1 MPVSFNTGY
10 DTAVKNVGSLRNEG
24 FEFALG
30 AVPFAGK
37 FGWDMNFTLGYNK
50 NEITDL
56 AGSQEN
62 LSGASILGV
71 TYWTKINEGKPI
83 GTIYG
88 YKTDGIAQLS
98 EDLSKIPYFSGK
110 TLKYGDRKYVN
121 KNGDNVINED
131 DLFELGNAN
140 PDFTFGF
147 NNTFTYNL
155 RDHSSIG
162 LTVYLQG
169 AVGNEIVNFNKF
181 SLESFDG
188 HKNNSVA
195 ALERW
200 TPENPTNKYPRATT
214 KSSGTILSDHYVEDG
229 SYLRVKDITL
239 SYTFPKSILQKFYC
253 EGLTIFAGLKN
264 IYTFTNYSG
273 YDPEVSRFSNDNLS
287 MGADYGSYP
296 MSKSYEFGLRMNF

>member
-1 MPVSFNTGY
+1 
-10 DTAVKNVGSLRNEG
+10 
-24 FEFALG
+24 
-30 AVPFAGK
+30 
-37 FGWDMNFTLGYNK
+37 MNFTLGYNK

-71 TYWTKINEGKPI
+71 TYCTKINEGKPI

-110 TLKYGDRKYVN
+110 TLKHGDRKYVN

-131 DLFELGNAN
+131 DLYELGNAN

-229 SYLRVKDITL
+229 SYLRIKDITL

>member
-1 MPVSFNTGY
+1 MSWEM
-10 DTAVKNVGSLRNEG
+10 LIR
-24 FEFALG
+24 
-30 AVPFAGK
+30 
-37 FGWDMNFTLGYNK
+37 
-50 NEITDL
+50 
-56 AGSQEN
+56 
-62 LSGASILGV
+62 IL
-71 TYWTKINEGKPI
+71 
-83 GTIYG
+83 
-88 YKTDGIAQLS
+88 L
-98 EDLSKIPYFSGK
+98 
-110 TLKYGDRKYVN
+110 
-121 KNGDNVINED
+121 
-131 DLFELGNAN
+131 
-140 PDFTFGF
+140 GF

-181 SLESFDG
+181 SLGSFDG

-229 SYLRVKDITL
+229 SYLRIKDITL